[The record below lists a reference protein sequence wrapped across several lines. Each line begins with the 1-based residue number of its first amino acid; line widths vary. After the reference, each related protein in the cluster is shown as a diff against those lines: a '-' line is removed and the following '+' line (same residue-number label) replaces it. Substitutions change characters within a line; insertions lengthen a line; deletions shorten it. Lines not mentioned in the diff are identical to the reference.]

1 MVQQPESDDEATI
14 ETPRFEPVPLPDDEF
29 KDQLAQV
36 IPHLRAFGRSLS
48 GSRDLADDLVQET
61 LLKAWAARKRFQAG
75 TNMRAWTFIILRN
88 LFLSQ
93 MRRAR
98 FKGEWD
104 EITASKLLAAPASQ
118 DRHVELGDM
127 QRALLHLP
135 QPQREALILVGAG
148 GFAYEEA
155 AEICGCAVGTIKSR
169 VARGRVALEDLL
181 TDGKLPS
188 RREHETDGS
197 RTALQSI
204 MSEVDELSRDR
215 DPRECS
221 RIPTGEIGAVARLSQ
236 ASRYDGF
243 SRVCAE
249 QSPRTSSS
257 ERTSPSIAKA
267 WRRALPTPAWTV
279 GGATF
284 TNRLEEA
291 CTMASILG
299 LSVFT
304 CLRTRRERPEFQ
316 TLRALNVTDLG
327 CCMNETQS
335 ERSG

>member
-1 MVQQPESDDEATI
+1 MSSVLCGGDVSQPVSSDESEDRPDAV
-14 ETPRFEPVPLPDDEF
+14 PLVPLPDDEF

-88 LFLSQ
+88 LFLSP

-104 EITASKLLAAPASQ
+104 EISASKLLAAPASQ

-169 VARGRVALEDLL
+169 VARGRVALENLL
-181 TDGKLPS
+181 SEGKLPS
-188 RREHETDGS
+188 RREHQTDGS

-204 MSEVDELSRDR
+204 MGEVDDLSRDR
-215 DPRECS
+215 DPS
-221 RIPTGEIGAVARLSQ
+221 SGDGEL
-236 ASRYDGF
+236 
-243 SRVCAE
+243 
-249 QSPRTSSS
+249 
-257 ERTSPSIAKA
+257 
-267 WRRALPTPAWTV
+267 
-279 GGATF
+279 
-284 TNRLEEA
+284 
-291 CTMASILG
+291 
-299 LSVFT
+299 
-304 CLRTRRERPEFQ
+304 
-316 TLRALNVTDLG
+316 
-327 CCMNETQS
+327 
-335 ERSG
+335 

>member
-1 MVQQPESDDEATI
+1 MDHAVASSAASGEWGNLSAHDIDDDEVDAA
-14 ETPRFEPVPLPDDEF
+14 PKPEPIPLSDPEF

-104 EITASKLLAAPASQ
+104 ELTASKLLAAPASQ

-127 QRALLHLP
+127 QRALMHLP

-169 VARGRVALEDLL
+169 VARGRVALEQLL
-181 TDGKLPS
+181 SGGKLPS
-188 RREHETDGS
+188 RRQHKTDPNVS
-197 RTALQSI
+197 ALSQI
-204 MSEVDELSRDR
+204 MGEVDELARDR
-215 DPRECS
+215 D
-221 RIPTGEIGAVARLSQ
+221 
-236 ASRYDGF
+236 
-243 SRVCAE
+243 
-249 QSPRTSSS
+249 
-257 ERTSPSIAKA
+257 
-267 WRRALPTPAWTV
+267 
-279 GGATF
+279 
-284 TNRLEEA
+284 
-291 CTMASILG
+291 
-299 LSVFT
+299 
-304 CLRTRRERPEFQ
+304 
-316 TLRALNVTDLG
+316 
-327 CCMNETQS
+327 
-335 ERSG
+335 

>member
-1 MVQQPESDDEATI
+1 MTRGSLMAGEMPARTEGGERSAEWQ
-14 ETPRFEPVPLPDDEF
+14 PLPDNEF
-29 KDQLAQV
+29 KEQLALV

-104 EITASKLLAAPASQ
+104 ELTASKLLAAPASQ
-118 DRHVELGDM
+118 DRHIELGDM

-169 VARGRVALEDLL
+169 VARGRVALESLL
-181 TDGKLPS
+181 AEGKLPS
-188 RREHETDGS
+188 RRSHQTPDNQS
-197 RTALQSI
+197 ALQTI
-204 MSEVDELSRDR
+204 MDEVDDLSRDR
-215 DPRECS
+215 DLVPNGRDDE
-221 RIPTGEIGAVARLSQ
+221 
-236 ASRYDGF
+236 D
-243 SRVCAE
+243 
-249 QSPRTSSS
+249 
-257 ERTSPSIAKA
+257 
-267 WRRALPTPAWTV
+267 
-279 GGATF
+279 
-284 TNRLEEA
+284 
-291 CTMASILG
+291 
-299 LSVFT
+299 
-304 CLRTRRERPEFQ
+304 
-316 TLRALNVTDLG
+316 NV
-327 CCMNETQS
+327 S
-335 ERSG
+335 

>member
-1 MVQQPESDDEATI
+1 MEYYNARVAPADRAPYVSEEDDTVGSGTELGAAMTNDGPPRAEDEDDGAETV
-14 ETPRFEPVPLPDDEF
+14 ETPVHTPLPDNEF
-29 KDQLAQV
+29 KEQLAQV

-48 GSRDLADDLVQET
+48 GNRDLADDLVQET
-61 LLKAWAARKRFQAG
+61 LLKAWAARQRFQAG

-169 VARGRVALEDLL
+169 VARGRVALEALL
-181 TDGKLPS
+181 SEGKLPS
-188 RREHETDGS
+188 RRTHETDPNT
-197 RTALQSI
+197 TALQTI
-204 MSEVDELSRDR
+204 MDQVDDLSKD
-215 DPRECS
+215 
-221 RIPTGEIGAVARLSQ
+221 
-236 ASRYDGF
+236 
-243 SRVCAE
+243 
-249 QSPRTSSS
+249 
-257 ERTSPSIAKA
+257 
-267 WRRALPTPAWTV
+267 AL
-279 GGATF
+279 
-284 TNRLEEA
+284 EHK
-291 CTMASILG
+291 
-299 LSVFT
+299 
-304 CLRTRRERPEFQ
+304 
-316 TLRALNVTDLG
+316 
-327 CCMNETQS
+327 
-335 ERSG
+335 

>member
-1 MVQQPESDDEATI
+1 MTDASPVYSSGGSLSQEPASIDEDDDDEV
-14 ETPRFEPVPLPDDEF
+14 EVVRPEPVPLPDNEF

-104 EITASKLLAAPASQ
+104 EITASKMLAAPASQ

-169 VARGRVALEDLL
+169 VARGRVALENLL
-181 TDGKLPS
+181 AEGKLTS
-188 RREHETDGS
+188 RRDYETDGTS
-197 RTALQSI
+197 ALASI
-204 MSEVDELSRDR
+204 MSEVDDLSRDR
-215 DPRECS
+215 DPGS
-221 RIPTGEIGAVARLSQ
+221 R
-236 ASRYDGF
+236 D
-243 SRVCAE
+243 
-249 QSPRTSSS
+249 
-257 ERTSPSIAKA
+257 
-267 WRRALPTPAWTV
+267 
-279 GGATF
+279 
-284 TNRLEEA
+284 
-291 CTMASILG
+291 
-299 LSVFT
+299 
-304 CLRTRRERPEFQ
+304 
-316 TLRALNVTDLG
+316 
-327 CCMNETQS
+327 
-335 ERSG
+335 

>member
-1 MVQQPESDDEATI
+1 LTEERGAPAHPDRMTELSSAYPDGGSLGQQPEDEDEDGN
-14 ETPRFEPVPLPDDEF
+14 ETPRVEWAPLPDDEF

-104 EITASKLLAAPASQ
+104 ELTASKILAAPASQ
-118 DRHVELGDM
+118 DRHIELSDM
-127 QRALLHLP
+127 QRALMHLP

-169 VARGRVALEDLL
+169 VARGRVALESLL
-181 TDGKLPS
+181 SSGKLPS
-188 RREHETDGS
+188 RRQHRTDPNKS
-197 RTALQSI
+197 ALQTI
-204 MSEVDELSRDR
+204 MGEVDDLSRDH
-215 DPRECS
+215 
-221 RIPTGEIGAVARLSQ
+221 
-236 ASRYDGF
+236 
-243 SRVCAE
+243 
-249 QSPRTSSS
+249 
-257 ERTSPSIAKA
+257 ER
-267 WRRALPTPAWTV
+267 
-279 GGATF
+279 
-284 TNRLEEA
+284 
-291 CTMASILG
+291 
-299 LSVFT
+299 
-304 CLRTRRERPEFQ
+304 
-316 TLRALNVTDLG
+316 
-327 CCMNETQS
+327 
-335 ERSG
+335 

>member
-1 MVQQPESDDEATI
+1 MYIRGSLMAGAKPAEQEIDDRERTDW
-14 ETPRFEPVPLPDDEF
+14 VPLSDPEF

-104 EITASKLLAAPASQ
+104 EITASRLLAAPASQ

-127 QRALLHLP
+127 QRALMHLP

-169 VARGRVALEDLL
+169 VARGRVALESLL
-181 TDGKLPS
+181 AEGKLPS
-188 RREHETDGS
+188 RREHETPS
-197 RTALQSI
+197 NRSALQTI
-204 MSEVDELSRDR
+204 MNEVDHLSRDR
-215 DPRECS
+215 DPTLGTNS
-221 RIPTGEIGAVARLSQ
+221 N
-236 ASRYDGF
+236 DGD
-243 SRVCAE
+243 V
-249 QSPRTSSS
+249 
-257 ERTSPSIAKA
+257 
-267 WRRALPTPAWTV
+267 
-279 GGATF
+279 
-284 TNRLEEA
+284 
-291 CTMASILG
+291 
-299 LSVFT
+299 
-304 CLRTRRERPEFQ
+304 
-316 TLRALNVTDLG
+316 
-327 CCMNETQS
+327 
-335 ERSG
+335 

>member
-1 MVQQPESDDEATI
+1 MAADQPVESDNNEDGEQA
-14 ETPRFEPVPLPDDEF
+14 PPVEHVSLSDSEF

-104 EITASKLLAAPASQ
+104 ELTASKLLAAPASQ

-127 QRALLHLP
+127 QRALMHLP

-169 VARGRVALEDLL
+169 VARGRVALENLL
-181 TDGKLPS
+181 SEGALPS
-188 RREHETDGS
+188 RREHETDPNQS
-197 RTALQSI
+197 ALQTI
-204 MSEVDELSRDR
+204 MSEVDDLSRDR
-215 DPRECS
+215 
-221 RIPTGEIGAVARLSQ
+221 
-236 ASRYDGF
+236 
-243 SRVCAE
+243 
-249 QSPRTSSS
+249 
-257 ERTSPSIAKA
+257 
-267 WRRALPTPAWTV
+267 
-279 GGATF
+279 
-284 TNRLEEA
+284 EA
-291 CTMASILG
+291 
-299 LSVFT
+299 
-304 CLRTRRERPEFQ
+304 
-316 TLRALNVTDLG
+316 
-327 CCMNETQS
+327 
-335 ERSG
+335 